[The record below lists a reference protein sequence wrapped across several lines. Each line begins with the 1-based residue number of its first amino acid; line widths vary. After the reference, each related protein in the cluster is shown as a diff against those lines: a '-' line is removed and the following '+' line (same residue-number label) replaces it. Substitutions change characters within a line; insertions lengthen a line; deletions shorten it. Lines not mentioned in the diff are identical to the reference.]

1 MKISTEVKGKMSPK
15 LVLLHFMD
23 TLGSPCHKAEGR
35 ESSPYPGSLIYP
47 NDEQTVHSLHM
58 CVERNGFAVPV
69 SLLPP

>member
-1 MKISTEVKGKMSPK
+1 MKISTAVKGKMSSK

-35 ESSPYPGSLIYP
+35 ESSPYPGRVIYT
-47 NDEQTVHSLHM
+47 NDEQTVHSLHLW
-58 CVERNGFAVPV
+58 VERNGFAIPV